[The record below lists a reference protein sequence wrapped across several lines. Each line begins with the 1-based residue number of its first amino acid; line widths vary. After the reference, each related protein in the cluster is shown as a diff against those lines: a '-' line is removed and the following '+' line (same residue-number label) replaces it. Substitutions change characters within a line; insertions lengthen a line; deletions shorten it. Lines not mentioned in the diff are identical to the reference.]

1 MFSDGADLEAVSP
14 MSDRSSSSTEI
25 HVGPREWVAIR
36 EAKPNVL
43 ICGEPMFVDSFLG
56 LLAGHCASPIRRI
69 SHSGALGA
77 LSGIEDGTVVLENA
91 EQYKESEQRAVLDWL
106 ANTDAA
112 IQLITTTG
120 KPLFDLVEQG
130 QFLDSLFYR
139 INTIYL
145 ELSCPAEPT
154 LPPLGR
160 SEHRI
165 N

>member
-1 MFSDGADLEAVSP
+1 MNNE
-14 MSDRSSSSTEI
+14 SSISTKI
-25 HVGPREWVAIR
+25 HVDPLDWAAIT

-43 ICGEPMFVDSFLG
+43 ICGEPMFIDSFLG
-56 LLAGHCASPIRRI
+56 LLAGHCASPLRRI
-69 SHSGALGA
+69 SQSGALA
-77 LSGIEDGTVVLENA
+77 VLSGIEDGTVVLDNA

-106 ANTDAA
+106 AKTGAA

-154 LPPLGR
+154 LPSWVP
-160 SEHRI
+160 SDHRI